1 MVLLTER
8 AILDSVRLLNF
19 FVSCLIIFFNFF
31 FFPVFSV
38 FPHYVRCSSDMS
50 KPYFYPCNI
59 PQEPT
64 KAKDSEKRMICYIF
78 QSAEKHE
85 ILTVDVEVS
94 VTVDVTMQ

>member
-1 MVLLTER
+1 
-8 AILDSVRLLNF
+8 
-19 FVSCLIIFFNFF
+19 
-31 FFPVFSV
+31 
-38 FPHYVRCSSDMS
+38 MS

>member
-1 MVLLTER
+1 MYGRSISSFHV
-8 AILDSVRLLNF
+8 
-19 FVSCLIIFFNFF
+19 IIFFSFFF

-50 KPYFYPCNI
+50 KPYFYPGNI
-59 PQEPT
+59 AQNPT
-64 KAKDSEKRMICYIF
+64 KAKDSEKRKIWYIF